1 MMRAPGAGG
10 GPTAARR
17 VGGVALA
24 VLMVLVS
31 AALGAVALNQT
42 FEAMRLLA
50 VMLVPLGSLTT
61 AGWLRVVTA
70 IPRVLLVVFLLGWLG
85 AVMAWMHYYVRRAAD
100 ISRLW
105 ALFSRTTLVELGILA
120 LATLIRLGL
129 ARLG

>member
-42 FEAMRLLA
+42 YEAMRLLA

-85 AVMAWMHYYVRRAAD
+85 AAMAWMHYYVRRAAD